1 MLASCRFKAM
11 RCHQCGKIG
20 HVKAAC
26 RSASHPAKGVKSL
39 TAQEEQR
46 PSLLQEESGE
56 EYQLFAVDADD
67 DEAKTPLT
75 VQMRLDG

>member
-39 TAQEEQR
+39 TAQEEQ